1 MIQKI
6 FQMNMRKTNMEI
18 KAPKNEH
25 KLLGNTRDFL
35 RYRMVTGDMKFICS
49 ELDICRATR
58 STSCVRSMALV
69 GPSGV
74 GKSHCIKKYKNSN
87 PDYVDDNQKVIPVL
101 IASLAQKST
110 TKELMIKLLSSLTGC
125 GNITGTESHIR
136 ARLISRL
143 KASRTEIVF
152 IDEAQHLVRETSD
165 IAAQHAAD
173 AIKSLMDEV
182 RLPIVLVGIESLKSL
197 IYGKAKF
204 EAEKQMIR
212 RYRKLH
218 VLIPYESKSEQWE
231 KIMTNYQRKLNV
243 DADADLI
250 SDNMLERMHVAT
262 DGLFG
267 NIKPLF
273 FEALRLAGADNKI
286 TQDILAK
293 AYEVFQPKNPL
304 AINPFLATKSELEV
318 TITLKLEMLKEKGA
332 A

>member
-1 MIQKI
+1 
-6 FQMNMRKTNMEI
+6 MEI
-18 KAPKNEH
+18 KAPKNKFE
-25 KLLGNTRDFL
+25 LLENTREFL
-35 RYRMVTGDMKFICS
+35 RYHIVTSNMKLILAEF
-49 ELDICRATR
+49 DKCRATH

-74 GKSHCIKKYKNSN
+74 GKSNIIKKYKNLN
-87 PDYVDDNQKVIPVL
+87 PDYVNDNQKVIPVL
-101 IASLAQKST
+101 IASLSQKMST
-110 TKELMIKLLSSLTGC
+110 KALMMKLLCSLTGC
-125 GNITGTESHIR
+125 ENITGTESHIR
-136 ARLISRL
+136 TRLISRL
-143 KASRTEIVF
+143 KATRTELIF
-152 IDEAQHLVRETSD
+152 IDEAQHLVRESSP

-218 VLIPYESKSEQWE
+218 VITPYEVRSAGWKEVMQR
-231 KIMTNYQRKLNV
+231 YQTQLSV
-243 DADADLI
+243 DVDLI
-250 SDNMLERMHVAT
+250 SEMMLKRMHVAT

-273 FEALRLAGADNKI
+273 LEALQLAGADNEI

-293 AYEVFQPKNPL
+293 AYEVFQPTNPL
-304 AINPFLATKSELEV
+304 AINPFKATNSELEV
-318 TITLKLEMLKEKGA
+318 TITLKLEMLKKKSA